1 MNHSRAIR
9 HSGINPVVFAFRLS
23 HEGPRCSQE
32 TNASQRQVRV
42 VVNRL
47 SVLVLIVL
55 AYSSVV
61 PEARAQSKSEDFQPT
76 LRSKLLSVHW
86 PDTTALEPDVRD
98 QLDVLKSS
106 LATATKDSTATK
118 AKLAEAY
125 GTIGQILH
133 AYSMMLPARE
143 CYLNANVLAPE
154 DFRWLYLLGKIDQQD
169 DHFDD
174 AIRHF
179 REARALRTD
188 YLPLEVNLG
197 NLFLQLD
204 GLDDAKARFEAAL
217 ALDSKNAAAQ
227 YGLGQ
232 VALSQHRYAEAVRH
246 FEAALAQVPGAN
258 RTHYS
263 LAMAYRGLGDLA
275 QAKTH
280 LAQTGTV
287 GIRVADPLFDRLP
300 ELVAGDR
307 VHLIRGR
314 MALDAKRPEDAAA
327 EFRKAIAAKPD
338 SVAAHFNLA
347 TTLVQTKDY
356 ENATAEF
363 AAVLRLDP
371 GHANAHYNLA
381 LMLGTQGKHGPAIEH
396 LELLLARNSDDV
408 SARYFYAQELL
419 KVDRRDEALA
429 EFAKVSRANPDNE
442 EALLEEVKLLDQKK
456 RYREAIDRLTESFE
470 AHPQRGQ
477 TAAMLAYFLAASPQ
491 YDLRNGA
498 RALELSQRVFQAS
511 GLPQHGALVTMALA
525 ELGRCTDAADWQ
537 RKMITLAQ
545 QRDQMALAVK
555 LKGDLKLYGTAV
567 CRPLGH

>member
-1 MNHSRAIR
+1 MNHSCAIR
-9 HSGINPVVFAFRLS
+9 HSGINPIAFAFRLS
-23 HEGPRCSQE
+23 HEGPRSQE

-55 AYSSVV
+55 AYSSLV

-106 LATATKDSTATK
+106 LNTALKDSTATK

-125 GTIGQILH
+125 GTTGQIFH

-143 CYLNANVLAPE
+143 CYVNANILTPQ

-169 DHFDD
+169 DHVDD
-174 AIRHF
+174 AIRRF
-179 REARALRTD
+179 REARMLRTD

-204 GLDDAKARFEAAL
+204 RLDDAKARFAAAL
-217 ALDSKNAAAQ
+217 TLDRKNAAAQ

-232 VALSQHRYAEAVRH
+232 VALSLRRYAEAVTY
-246 FEAALAQVPGAN
+246 FEAALKQVPDAN
-258 RTHYS
+258 RIHYS
-263 LAMAYRGLGDLA
+263 LAMAYRRLGDMD

-280 LAQTGTV
+280 MAQTGTV

-300 ELVAGDR
+300 ELVAGER

-314 MALDAKRPEDAAA
+314 MALDAKRLEDAAA

-347 TTLVQTKDY
+347 TTLMQTKDY
-356 ENATAEF
+356 ENAAAEF
-363 AAVLRLDP
+363 EAVLRLEP
-371 GHANAHYNLA
+371 KHANAHYNLA
-381 LMLGTQGKHGPAIEH
+381 LLLATQGKHDQAIEY
-396 LELLLARNSDDV
+396 LRSLLAGNSDDV
-408 SARYFYAQELL
+408 AARYFYAQELL

-429 EFAKVSRANPDNE
+429 EFARVSRANPDNE
-442 EALLEEVKLLDQKK
+442 EALLEEVKLLEQKK
-456 RYREAIDRLTESFE
+456 RYQEAVGRLTESFE

-498 RALELSQRVFQAS
+498 RALDLARRVYQAS
-511 GLPQHGALVTMALA
+511 GLPQHGALVAMALA
-525 ELGRCTDAADWQ
+525 ELGRCTEAADWQ
-537 RKMITLAQ
+537 RKMI
-545 QRDQMALAVK
+545 ALAEQQEQMDLATK
-555 LKGDLKLYGTAV
+555 LKSDLKLYEESQS
-567 CRPLGH
+567 CRRPGQ